1 MNHHS
6 LIAEIRSLALIL
18 LALFVAGSIGLIDV
32 GFGLGVALGGA
43 TMLGSFEIGNRMVVR
58 LGQQVQA
65 GLSPK
70 AAGLVLFKLPVVGA
84 VLWLLLTRFDPYAIV
99 LGGSV
104 VVLAIIGTAVVGL
117 FRTTAVGEEV

>member
-1 MNHHS
+1 MNHHT
-6 LIAEIRSLALIL
+6 LIADIRILALIL
-18 LALFVAGSIGLIDV
+18 LALFVAGSIGLMDA
-32 GFGLGVALGGA
+32 GFALGVAFGGA

-58 LGQQVQA
+58 LGQQVA
-65 GLSPK
+65 EGLSPK

-104 VVLAIIGTAVVGL
+104 VVLAIIGTAIVRL
-117 FRTTAVGEEV
+117 FRTTAVGEEA